1 MEKENSQS
9 LLHRDLMV
17 LYPYV
22 ASLLGYIDALHIDH
36 DLGCLN
42 MSEVRY
48 ALHSCQSCLCNQEV
62 LTIIMTCN
70 FKRVMD
76 EYIFYKHLNGCGS
89 QGTAH
94 VPPVKNYIF

>member
-22 ASLLGYIDALHIDH
+22 ASLLGYIDALHIDR
-36 DLGCLN
+36 DLACLN

-48 ALHSCQSCLCNQEV
+48 A
-62 LTIIMTCN
+62 
-70 FKRVMD
+70 KRNLAFAIKRY
-76 EYIFYKHLNGCGS
+76 EQLL
-89 QGTAH
+89 
-94 VPPVKNYIF
+94 